1 MHVVTLETYGKYD
14 KETDTQYMKEFNIC
28 VDWLTEYLKE
38 DGWTLSE
45 FLSEYTWDNSEIV
58 FMKAEALGIP
68 IEVLSNEL

>member
-14 KETDTQYMKEFNIC
+14 EETDTQYMKEFNIC

-68 IEVLSNEL
+68 VEVLSNKL